1 MLKKIIT
8 PNIDIN
14 ISMFLFMDL
23 KNKLSKGKN
32 LGGEVV
38 YIKEDNL
45 LYGIESIYKDEE
57 NKIVSLL
64 KSEKNSIKVKDLI
77 DFLDKECNNFLDGDV
92 LIGDTLYSREDSKDI
107 ISVEFAQYETI
118 KMIFINV

>member
-1 MLKKIIT
+1 MNLL
-8 PNIDIN
+8 D
-14 ISMFLFMDL
+14 F
-23 KNKLSKGKN
+23 KNKLSKGN
-32 LGGEVV
+32 DLGGEVV

-64 KSEKNSIKVKDLI
+64 KSEKNSIKVQDLI
-77 DFLDKECNNFLDGDV
+77 DFLDKECNTFLESEV
-92 LIGDTLYSREDSKDI
+92 LIGDTLYNRGNNKNI
-107 ISVEFAQYETI
+107 ISVEFAQYESI